1 MAQEL
6 PVAHLIRFGPYTAD
20 LRSRELYNSGIK
32 LKLRDQSFQ
41 VLVILLEHPGE
52 VVTREQLRQRL
63 WTDDTFVD
71 FDHGLNAAVE
81 RLRRCLNDSASTP
94 AFIETL
100 PRRGYR
106 FIGQLDPEPLPQIP
120 QDAEKEVPLEAPA
133 RSTEAAPTDPRR
145 TIFLISALALVG
157 ILLFFFAAR
166 WRRSRSVS
174 TQPPHQ
180 TMLAVLPFENLSGD
194 PDEDYFSD
202 GLTEELITQLGSLN
216 PYQLG
221 VIARTT
227 SMAYKRTSK
236 SAQQIAA
243 ELGVDYI
250 LESSIRCDGNQMRIT
265 VQLIRA
271 RGQVHV
277 WAQSYDRQIRNSIA
291 LQKEVAKAVAEQI
304 KIKLSPAYSGGPSSL
319 RSVDPQANE
328 AYLRGRYFQ
337 NQFTVVGYG
346 KAITYFQQA
355 IDLDPNF
362 AEAYSGLA
370 ECYHYL
376 VVTDSMSTADGE
388 SKALEAARKAVALG
402 ENLAESH
409 SALAGVKIG
418 LYDWAGSEVECKRA
432 IELNPSY
439 SIEHRIYAALLV
451 ALGRHD
457 EAWEQINQAM
467 RTDPLSL
474 PNNAEVVRTLY
485 YARDYDHAIEQ
496 AHKGLQLDPD
506 YYRIHFW
513 LARVYAQEGMHP
525 EAVAEAKRVLQ
536 AMPDSTVGLTE
547 LAYSLATN
555 GRESDA
561 QEILQRLQEKS
572 KRTFIPAYSFATIH
586 IALNQRDQAMQDLQ
600 KAYDE
605 KDWALLVLAVEPRLD
620 PLRPDPR
627 FQELIRKAGLHI

>member
-32 LKLRDQSFQ
+32 LKLREQSFQ
-41 VLVILLEHPGE
+41 VLVMLLEHPGE

-63 WTDDTFVD
+63 WPDDTFVD

-94 AFIETL
+94 TFIETL

-106 FIGQLDPEPLPQIP
+106 FIGRPEPDPLPQIA
-120 QDAEKEVPLEAPA
+120 QDAEKEVPLEV
-133 RSTEAAPTDPRR
+133 AAPHSEPAPTYPRR
-145 TIFLISALALVG
+145 TIFLVSAIVLVV
-157 ILLFFFAAR
+157 ILVFFFAAW
-166 WRRSRSVS
+166 WRRARAR

-194 PDEDYFSD
+194 PNEDYFSD
-202 GLTEELITQLGSLN
+202 GLTEELITQLGSLS
-216 PYQLG
+216 PDQMG

-227 SMAYKRTSK
+227 SMAYKSTSK

-250 LESSIRCDGNQMRIT
+250 LESSIRRDGNQMRIT

-277 WAQSYDRQIRNSIA
+277 WAHSYDRQVRNSIA
-291 LQKEVAKAVAEQI
+291 LQEEVAKAVAEQI
-304 KIKLSPAYSGGPSSL
+304 KIKLGPAYSGGSSSP

-328 AYLRGRYFQ
+328 AYLRGLYFQ

-370 ECYHYL
+370 ECYHFL
-376 VVTDSMSTADGE
+376 VVTDSLSTADGE
-388 SKALEAARKAVALG
+388 SKGLDAAGKAVVLG

-409 SALAGVKIG
+409 SALAAVKMG
-418 LYDWAGSEVECKRA
+418 LYDWAGSEAEYKRA

-439 SIEHRIYAALLV
+439 SIEHRMYAALLV

-513 LARVYAQEGMHP
+513 LARVYAQKGMHP
-525 EAVAEAKRVLQ
+525 EAVAEAKKVLQ
-536 AMPDSTVGLTE
+536 AMPDSAVGLTE

-555 GRESDA
+555 GRQSDA
-561 QEILQRLQEKS
+561 QKILQRLQEES
-572 KRTFIPAYSFATIH
+572 KRTFIPAYSFAIIH
-586 IALNQRDQAMQDLQ
+586 IALNQNDQAMQDLQ

-627 FQELIRKAGLHI
+627 FQELIRKAGFHI

>member
-32 LKLRDQSFQ
+32 LKLRDQSFR
-41 VLVILLEHPGE
+41 VLVMLLEHPGE

-63 WTDDTFVD
+63 WPVDTFVD

-106 FIGQLDPEPLPQIP
+106 FVGGLDPEPLPQIP
-120 QDAEKEVPLEAPA
+120 QAEKEVPLEVPAPY
-133 RSTEAAPTDPRR
+133 TEPAPTYPRR
-145 TIFLISALALVG
+145 TIFLISALALLV

-166 WRRSRSVS
+166 RRSRSMS

-194 PDEDYFSD
+194 PNEDYFSD
-202 GLTEELITQLGSLN
+202 GLTEELITQLGSLS
-216 PYQLG
+216 PDQLG

-236 SAQQIAA
+236 SAQQIAG

-250 LESSIRCDGNQMRIT
+250 LESSIRRDGNQMRIT

-291 LQKEVAKAVAEQI
+291 LQEEVAKAVAEQI
-304 KIKLSPAYSGGPSSL
+304 KIKLSPAYSVGPSSPS
-319 RSVDPQANE
+319 SVDPQANE
-328 AYLRGRYFQ
+328 AYLRGLYFQ
-337 NQFTVVGYG
+337 NQFTVLGYG

-370 ECYHYL
+370 ECYHFL
-376 VVTDSMSTADGE
+376 VVTDSLSTADGE
-388 SKALEAARKAVALG
+388 SKALDAARKAVALG

-409 SALAGVKIG
+409 SALAGVKMG
-418 LYDWAGSEVECKRA
+418 LYDWAGSEVEYKRA
-432 IELNPSY
+432 NELNPSY
-439 SIEHRIYAALLV
+439 SIEHRLYAALLV

-496 AHKGLQLDPD
+496 ARQGLQLDPD

-513 LARVYAQEGMHP
+513 LARVYAQKGMHP
-525 EAVAEAKRVLQ
+525 EAVAEAKKVLQ
-536 AMPDSTVGLTE
+536 AMPDSTIGLTE

-555 GRESDA
+555 GRQSDA
-561 QEILQRLQEKS
+561 QKLLQRLQEKS
-572 KRTFIPAYSFATIH
+572 KRTFIPAYNFAIIH
-586 IALNQRDQAMQDLQ
+586 IALNQKDQAMQDLQ

-627 FQELIRKAGLHI
+627 FQELIRKAGFHI